1 MFEYIIGDIVSLGA
15 DYIVMQNNNIGYKI
29 FTSSNTISNLDLE
42 KKDQVLYTQLQ
53 VREDGLFLF
62 GFSTEE
68 EMYMYKLLLLVS
80 KIGPKIAI
88 GILSTLSPNQ
98 IKLAII
104 KKDIDTLCKGPGV
117 GKKTAERIILE
128 LKDRIDHNVTPEDDI
143 INLTDNDYDEAVQ
156 ALMSLGY
163 TKFEVEKVVR
173 KLDISGMDL
182 EVIIREGLKKL
193 SKH

>member
-29 FTSSNTISNLDLE
+29 FTSSNTISSLDLG
-42 KKDQVLYTQLQ
+42 KRDQVLYTQLQ

-68 EMYMYKLLLLVS
+68 EMDVYKLLLLVS

-98 IKLAII
+98 IKLAIL

-128 LKDRIDHNVTPEDDI
+128 LKDRIDNNVTMEDDTI
-143 INLTDNDYDEAVQ
+143 VLADNYYDEAVQ
-156 ALMSLGY
+156 ALISLGY
-163 TKFEVEKVVR
+163 TKFEVEKTIR

>member
-1 MFEYIIGDIVSLGA
+1 MFEYIIGDVVSLGA

-29 FTSSNTISNLDLE
+29 FTSSNTISSLDLGR
-42 KKDQVLYTQLQ
+42 KDQVLYTQLV
-53 VREDGLFLF
+53 VRDDGLFLF

-68 EMYMYKLLLLVS
+68 EMDMYKLLILVS

-104 KKDIDTLCKGPGV
+104 RKDIDTLCKGPGV

-128 LKDRIDHNVTPEDDI
+128 LKDRIDNNISMEEDI
-143 INLTDNDYDEAVQ
+143 IVLANNDYDEAVQ

-163 TKFEVEKVVR
+163 TKFEVEKALR
-173 KLDISGMDL
+173 KLDISGMDV
-182 EVIIREGLKKL
+182 EAIIREGLKKL